1 MPCLH
6 HIKRRSEPAVLKFLK
21 AEIVDKMTIPAL
33 TADGYDFA
41 PETGT
46 FLMAWDAIRNGSQK
60 SNLAADLVE
69 AQVALDKKLADG
81 EKALLQ
87 QEVSLLHSGMC
98 FGSVPMF

>member
-1 MPCLH
+1 
-6 HIKRRSEPAVLKFLK
+6 
-21 AEIVDKMTIPAL
+21 MTVPAL

-46 FLMAWDAIRNGSQK
+46 FLMAWDAIRHGSQK